1 MRWNKSPI
9 FKYTYGLEMWYEKDE
24 PKLNCTGHNHAHASD
39 GLLEITPTPKINI
52 DEVMIM
58 ISLLRLN
65 HAHASDGLLE
75 ITPTPKINIDEVM
88 IMIGLLRYTTMPTR
102 PTASSR
108 LSLRLRLILMR

>member
-52 DEVMIM
+52 DEVIMM
-58 ISLLRLN
+58 ISLLRYLK
-65 HAHASDGLLE
+65 H
-75 ITPTPKINIDEVM
+75 I
-88 IMIGLLRYTTMPTR
+88 IMILTVYILTIIKYIHLLRE
-102 PTASSR
+102 
-108 LSLRLRLILMR
+108 